1 MARITGSDPVHARS
15 NRALAAKFKGEPIT
29 SAEIARAI
37 GEGPAAPLSG
47 IAVPSNEG
55 GRRV

>member
-1 MARITGSDPVHARS
+1 MVRITGSDPVHARS

-37 GEGPAAPLSG
+37 GEGPERSV
-47 IAVPSNEG
+47 AVPSNEG

>member
-1 MARITGSDPVHARS
+1 MVRITGSDPVHARS
-15 NRALAAKFKGEPIT
+15 NRALAAKFRGEPIT

-37 GEGPAAPLSG
+37 GESAAAPLSG
-47 IAVPSNEG
+47 IAVTSNES